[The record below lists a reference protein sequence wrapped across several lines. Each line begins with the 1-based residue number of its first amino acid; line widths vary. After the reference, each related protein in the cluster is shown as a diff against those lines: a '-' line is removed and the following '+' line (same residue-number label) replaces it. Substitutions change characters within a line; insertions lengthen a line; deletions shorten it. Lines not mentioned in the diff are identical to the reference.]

1 MPGQSKETRRS
12 GPLAC
17 KARPRCPALSLAWD
31 DALEVSISG
40 PQCPSALVSVVGV
53 MPGRHVHLPSQDWR
67 GNQRQRDRGTGAF
80 AGATGTIKVKTI
92 SRTKH
97 AVTIT
102 FSG

>member
-1 MPGQSKETRRS
+1 
-12 GPLAC
+12 
-17 KARPRCPALSLAWD
+17 
-31 DALEVSISG
+31 
-40 PQCPSALVSVVGV
+40 

-80 AGATGTIKVKTI
+80 AGATGTIKIKTI